1 MNASDPIKIAV
12 VGHTNVGKTSL
23 LRTLLQQT
31 DFGVVAASPSSTR
44 EVISSGIVVDG
55 EPVLEFFDTP
65 GLEAGTDLYD
75 LFAREFQPEYRHDG
89 PAQVQ
94 AFLHSLYA
102 RDDFEQEAKVLRQLT
117 RSDAAFYVI
126 DVRDPV
132 LAKFQDELTILMRC
146 GKPLVAVLNFTGAAK
161 AYTREWKQALARVN
175 LHTLVE
181 FDTFSPP
188 PGAEQE
194 LFNSLVAVLPAARAQ
209 LDAVAAVRREQ
220 RQQRR
225 REAYLQLAELLVDVA
240 AYRKLVASGDKQLL
254 NRAVATMQREVKQ
267 REQTCLSEIIALYA
281 FRLDTAVL
289 AELNIE
295 AGYWQDDLFSAHTL
309 KDFGLKAGLGVGTGA
324 AAGAGVDLMVG
335 GLSLGAATAIGALV
349 GGVYQGWQNYGSRLR
364 ARFSGA
370 QELMVEDTIVA
381 LLATRQCYLIEQLA
395 RRGHAASGQLVVGAE
410 AGDQPSAL
418 VCWQPGKEPAAL
430 REARKRPQWSAMMVE
445 EFEPSSARQRQ
456 ISALQQALMNQADQL

>member
-1 MNASDPIKIAV
+1 MTTREPVKIAV

-44 EVISSGIVVDG
+44 EVISSGIKIAG
-55 EPVLEFFDTP
+55 RPVLEFFDTP

-75 LFAREFQPEYRHDG
+75 LFAQEFQPEYRHDG

-94 AFLHSLYA
+94 AFLHSHHA
-102 RDDFEQEAKVLRQLT
+102 AGEFEQEAKVLRQLM

-146 GKPLVAVLNFTGAAK
+146 GKPLVAVLNFTDAAK
-161 AYTREWKQALARVN
+161 AYTSEWKQALARVN

-194 LFNSLVAVLPAARAQ
+194 LFNSLVAVLPSARAE
-209 LDAVAAVRREQ
+209 LDAVAAERRKQ
-220 RQQRR
+220 RGQRR
-225 REAYLQLAELLVDVA
+225 VEAYSQLAELLIDVA
-240 AYRKLVASGDKQLL
+240 AYRRLVNNADKQTL
-254 NRAVATMQREVKQ
+254 AVAATSMQQEVKQ
-267 REQTCLSEIIALYA
+267 REQSCLSEIIALYA

-309 KDFGLKAGLGVGTGA
+309 KDFGLKAGLGAGTGA

-349 GGVYQGWQNYGSRLR
+349 GGVYQGWQNYGSRLK
-364 ARFSGA
+364 ARFTGG
-370 QELMVEDTIVA
+370 QELMVEDAIVA
-381 LLATRQCYLIEQLA
+381 LLATRQSFLIEQLA
-395 RRGHAASGQLVVGAE
+395 RRGHAASGQLVIGAADE
-410 AGDQPSAL
+410 EQNQF

-430 REARKRPQWSAMMVE
+430 SEARKHPEWSAMVPGA
-445 EFEPSSARQRQ
+445 FEPSTARQRQ
-456 ISALQQALMNQADQL
+456 ISTLQKALMERADQL